1 MYLGNIN
8 SYGPLVTFLAKITCQ
23 RFFTNHMLSSSHSFN
38 YHLCMRIWRCADI
51 YNIHLWIVKD
61 IMIVQGRVHKSIAF
75 FHHVHL
81 LVTMRSNPFKAK
93 RNSCITSQCIHMQL
107 CCSSGTY
114 HTQTYFTLFIHTHS
128 LPSAFYLYSTCIR
141 SSIIPIF

>member
-51 YNIHLWIVKD
+51 YNI
-61 IMIVQGRVHKSIAF
+61 
-75 FHHVHL
+75 HL